1 MSENRKIHLILKDP
15 KLLIFSRTVFQIEYN
30 TTTKEYVIINEQKQV
45 EHIPRENV
53 YRYIEV

>member
-15 KLLIFSRTVFQIEYN
+15 KLLVFSRTVFSITYDP
-30 TTTKEYVIINEQKQV
+30 TTMEYVVINEQKQK